1 MKVRKGTWALFLA
14 SEAAVIAL
22 GVLAYSEGR
31 GYPGNGAS
39 LGALIL
45 TIPILLEWGGW
56 FRMPLYMHLW
66 AVMAVGLHAFGLVMG
81 FYDTVWWWDELTHAI
96 SSSMVC
102 MIAALALYLFDI
114 HSVKIKVPRWAYPMM
129 VLTFAIFIGVI
140 WEVAEFTGD
149 VLAGT
154 GMQYSTLDTLG
165 DCYVD
170 LIGGTFTSLIWVAW
184 LWRDP
189 GGHLRSSVQ
198 APLIRLFDR
207 VF

>member
-1 MKVRKGTWALFLA
+1 MRARMSTVAITIV
-14 SEAAVIAL
+14 SEAAVVAM
-22 GVLAYSEGR
+22 GVWAYSEGR
-31 GYPGNGAS
+31 SYPGNGATM
-39 LGALIL
+39 GALIL
-45 TIPILLEWGGW
+45 LLPLLLEKAGA
-56 FRMPLYMHLW
+56 FKMPLFMHLW
-66 AVMAVGLHAFGLVMG
+66 AVLAVGLHTFGLVMG
-81 FYDTVWWWDELTHAI
+81 LYDTTWWWDELTHVT

-114 HSVKIKVPRWAYPMM
+114 HSLKIKVPRWAYPMM

-149 VLAGT
+149 LLAGT
-154 GMQYSTLDTLG
+154 RMQYSILDTVR

-170 LIGGTFTSLIWVAW
+170 LLGGMFTSLLWVTW

-189 GGHLRSSVQ
+189 SGELGSSVQ

>member
-1 MKVRKGTWALFLA
+1 MKVRNGTWALFLV
-14 SEAAVIAL
+14 SEAVVIAL
-22 GVLAYSEGR
+22 GSLAYSEGR
-31 GYPGNGAS
+31 SYPGNGAA

-45 TIPILLEWGGW
+45 TLPLLMEWAGW

-66 AVMAVGLHAFGLVMG
+66 AVMAVGLHTFGLVMG

-102 MIAALALYLFDI
+102 MIAALALFLFDV
-114 HSVKIKVPRWAYPMM
+114 HSVKIKVPRWAYPLMI
-129 VLTFAIFIGVI
+129 LIFAIFVGVV

-149 VLAGT
+149 LVANT
-154 GMQYSTLDTLG
+154 GMQYSIADTLG

-170 LIGGTFTSLIWVAW
+170 LAGGTLTSLLWVAC

-189 GGHLRSSVQ
+189 GGQLESSVQ
-198 APLIRLFDR
+198 APLLRLFDR

>member
-1 MKVRKGTWALFLA
+1 MRVRRNALAVFLV
-14 SEAAVIAL
+14 SEAVVIAL
-22 GVLAYSEGR
+22 GILAYSEGKS
-31 GYPGNGAS
+31 YPGNGS
-39 LGALIL
+39 TMGALIL
-45 TIPILLEWGGW
+45 TLPILLERAGW
-56 FRMPLYMHLW
+56 FKMPMFMHAW
-66 AVMAVGLHAFGLVMG
+66 AALAVGLHTFGLVRG
-81 FYDTVWWWDELTHAI
+81 LYDTTWWWDELTHFI

-102 MIAALALYLFDI
+102 MIAALGLYLFDI

-149 VLAGT
+149 LLAGT
-154 GMQYSTLDTLG
+154 RMQYSILDTVR

-170 LIGGTFTSLIWVAW
+170 LLGGMFTSLLWVTW

-189 GGHLRSSVQ
+189 SGELGSSVQ

>member
-1 MKVRKGTWALFLA
+1 MRVRRSTTAVLLI
-14 SEAAVIAL
+14 SEAAVIAM
-22 GVLAYSEGR
+22 GVWAQMEAGS
-31 GYPGNGAS
+31 YPRNGAV

-45 TIPILLEWGGW
+45 TLPYLLEKAGW
-56 FRMPLYMHLW
+56 FKMPLFMHLW
-66 AVMAVGLHAFGLVMG
+66 AVLAVGLHTFGLVMG
-81 FYDTVWWWDELTHAI
+81 LYDTTWWWDELTHAI

-114 HSVKIKVPRWAYPMM
+114 HSLKIKVPRWAYPMM
-129 VLTFAIFIGVI
+129 VLTFAMFIGIV

-149 VLAGT
+149 QLAGT
-154 GMQYSTLDTLG
+154 RMQYSTADTLS

-170 LIGGTFTSLIWVAW
+170 LLGGTFASLLWVAW

-189 GGHLRSSVQ
+189 GGELEASAQ
-198 APLIRLFDR
+198 EPLIRLFNQ